1 MYVIKN
7 IVNQLY
13 WSNDHGWGDF
23 DGSTYFSAREQQE
36 FNLPLEGSWLSLWE
50 VDVIQFA
57 RLISELRATGA
68 DTEEAMATL
77 QESMDLDYD
86 EVESIFQR
94 AEEVWETSK
103 AKLNLSGPHKSY
115 LLNVSNEDLERQI
128 KTLSGLLQHLNN
140 AQYEETVGALRLLEE
155 IRDYRHD

>member
-1 MYVIKN
+1 
-7 IVNQLY
+7 
-13 WSNDHGWGDF
+13 
-23 DGSTYFSAREQQE
+23 
-36 FNLPLEGSWLSLWE
+36 
-50 VDVIQFA
+50 
-57 RLISELRATGA
+57 
-68 DTEEAMATL
+68 MATL